1 MAYSIYRQSLVDLL
15 QDSQRV
21 VLTLLVG
28 PAGSGKST
36 LIDQWEQAHPHS
48 LIVRANL
55 TSRHQSIFEPAKHIL
70 DELRKRVDLY
80 QAPIFNLFSDQN
92 YLDADFFVESVR
104 DVLNSIDVP
113 VFIVLDDYQFVD
125 DELSTMMFSK
135 LLNHCPEHVHF
146 ILCARRLPKL
156 NIGKLKLD
164 EQVLN
169 IGQEQLEL
177 TRSEVQMLCKSM
189 CGTELSV
196 VQMDHLMH
204 YTEGWLAGVKLALLA
219 AREHGLQAIEQ
230 FNGQQPDV
238 IEYFASEV
246 YTGLSESA
254 KSIYKQLSLFERFND
269 QVCSKVLG
277 LSVSGAQLKSL
288 MEQTTAFIIECSGR
302 TGWYRYHSL
311 MRDYLSRMMVQS
323 ESPEQIEYWHQKAA
337 SVFFELKELN
347 QSAVHASKCK
357 DREFSYRHLGQ
368 CCQVWLKQ
376 GRFQNI
382 LTFLNEIDEPELI
395 AQDDL
400 SLCYVYS
407 LIFTRRFNQAHY
419 FLDLLQEQC
428 QRKKDEELSS
438 KVTFFRLSLNLLQR
452 DVGAFSWD
460 TIRQLVE
467 EGGRSDSQTFSL
479 IAAAYYELQVGELAK
494 ALKLAHKAKA
504 ILSQQ
509 GYVFLESYADLLIA
523 LCDRYMGRGIEAV
536 SYISS
541 LYNTRHYE
549 YGGLP
554 WVSLSTGMVVVHYEQ
569 NQLKEA
575 ERLCEQLLPNLNH
588 TCMTEV
594 ISTVYLSYSR
604 LSHLNGETRRAHR
617 LLDQLGRILILG
629 KYDRF
634 MSQALFESCRQAYV
648 SQDYS
653 MMKRLQE
660 QHDWAAYDL
669 NGICVNGRF
678 DESIERKAL
687 GYQLLLRFQGD
698 VGSAKSLLNRMIHS
712 LNELKLVSRSII
724 AQANLLVCEFESGKE
739 QMAISGLKQLIAE
752 MGFNRISR
760 NTFDEAPGL
769 NRLLSLAEAC
779 YGVEVPDLF
788 KIVYGD
794 FFEEVKPPSD
804 QKAMMSLTEKEWD
817 IFHLLKQG
825 LTNGEMAEQ
834 LGIALST
841 TKWHLKNIYQK
852 LGVANRTEAIAK
864 HGHKVKTQ
872 SPKVSE

>member
-15 QDSQRV
+15 QGSQDA

-36 LIDQWEQAHPHS
+36 LIDQWQQAHPQS

-55 TSRHQSIFEPAKHIL
+55 NSRHSSIFHPAKQIL

-80 QAPIFNLFSDQN
+80 QAPIFNLFADQN
-92 YLDADFFVESVR
+92 YLDADFFVESVCE
-104 DVLNSIDVP
+104 VLNGIDVP
-113 VFIVLDDYQFVD
+113 VYIVIDDYQFVD
-125 DELSTMMFSK
+125 NDGSMKFFSR
-135 LLNHCPEHVHF
+135 LLANSPSHVHF
-146 ILCARRLPKL
+146 VVSSRRMPKL

-164 EQVLN
+164 EQVLM
-169 IGQEQLEL
+169 IGQEQLQL
-177 TRSEVQMLCKSM
+177 TPDEVQVLCKSM

-196 VQMDHLMH
+196 LQLDHLMR

-246 YTGLSESA
+246 YAGLSDSA
-254 KSIYKQLSLFERFND
+254 KRIYKQLSLFERFND
-269 QVCSKVLG
+269 QVCAQVLG
-277 LSVSGAQLKSL
+277 LKLNGVQLKTL
-288 MEQTTAFIIECSGR
+288 MEQTTAFIIECQGR
-302 TGWYRYHSL
+302 PGWCRYHSL
-311 MRDYLSRMMVQS
+311 MRDYLSRMMAQS
-323 ESPEQIEYWHQKAA
+323 EPEEHIEGWHRKA
-337 SVFFELKELN
+337 SEVFFTLKEYS
-347 QSAVHASKCK
+347 QSAAHAAQCA
-357 DREFSYRHLGQ
+357 DRQFFYSQLAC

-382 LTFLNEIDEPELI
+382 LNFVNEIEENELI
-395 AQDDL
+395 EQDSL

-419 FLDLLQEQC
+419 FLDLMQEQC
-428 QRKKDEELSS
+428 QFKPNAERAS
-438 KVTFFRLSLNLLQR
+438 KVAFFRLSLNLLQR
-452 DVGAFSWD
+452 DVGAFSPD
-460 TIRQLVE
+460 TIRKLVE
-467 EGGRSDSQTFSL
+467 EGGKSDSQTFSL

-549 YGGLP
+549 FGGLP

-575 ERLCEQLLPNLNH
+575 ERLCEQLLPHLNH

-604 LSHLNGETRRAHR
+604 LSHLNGDVRRAQR

-648 SQDYS
+648 SQDYGS
-653 MMKRLQE
+653 MKRLQE
-660 QHDWAAYDL
+660 QQDWGGLEFDR
-669 NGICVNGRF
+669 ICVDGRF
-678 DESIERKAL
+678 DESMERRAL

-698 VGSAKSLLNRMIHS
+698 AAGAKAILKSMVSA
-712 LNELKLVSRSII
+712 LNELNLVSRSII
-724 AQANLLVCEFESGKE
+724 AQANLLVCELEAGKE
-739 QMAISGLKQLIAE
+739 QVAVSGLKQLLAQV
-752 MGFNRISR
+752 GFNRISR

-769 NRLLSLAEAC
+769 NRLMSLAQAC
-779 YGVEVPDLF
+779 CGVEVPDLF

-794 FFEEVKPPSD
+794 LFEEVTPPSD
-804 QKAMMSLTEKEWD
+804 QKAIMSLTDKEWD

-825 LTNGEMAEQ
+825 LSNGEMAEQ
-834 LGIALST
+834 MGIALST

-852 LGVANRTEAIAK
+852 LSVANRTEAIAK
-864 HGHKVKTQ
+864 HGNKVKTQ
-872 SPKVSE
+872 SPKVNE